1 MIFVFAAADA
11 ANRAEAAFPPFET
24 WHYPSQIFWLAI
36 LFGTLYFVLSRFI
49 LPQLGAVLERRE
61 NTIADNLDE
70 AALLNS
76 QAQDAQKAMETSMA
90 EARAEA
96 RETAAKARAKID
108 AEIRE
113 ETAKTDAELDKKLEA
128 AEAQI
133 SARRSEILKNVE
145 GIATD
150 AAELL
155 VAKFDKKIAPAE
167 IKTAVSAALSGGVK

>member
-1 MIFVFAAADA
+1 MIVVYTAADA
-11 ANRAEAAFPPFET
+11 AKDAGAAFPPFDP
-24 WHYPSQIFWLAI
+24 WHFPSQIFWLVV
-36 LFGTLYFVLSRFI
+36 LFGGLYFVLSRFI

-61 NTIADNLDE
+61 STIADNLDE
-70 AALLNS
+70 AARLND
-76 QAQDAQKAMETSMA
+76 QAQDAQKAVETSMA

-133 SARRSEILKNVE
+133 SARRAEILENVE
-145 GIATD
+145 GIAVD
-150 AAELL
+150 AAEALA
-155 VAKFDKKIAPAE
+155 AKFDTKISASDV
-167 IKTAVSAALSGGVK
+167 KSAVSDVLAGGTK